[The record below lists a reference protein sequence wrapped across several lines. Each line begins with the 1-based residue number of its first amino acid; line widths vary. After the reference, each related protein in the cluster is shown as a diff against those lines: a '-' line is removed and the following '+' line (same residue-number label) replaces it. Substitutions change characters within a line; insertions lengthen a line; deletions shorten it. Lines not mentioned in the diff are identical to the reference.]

1 MERPHPIVLREVE
14 RALERNPDI
23 VLLSAYFQHF
33 NSVKEIEKRALKK
46 KIPVLLGGAMFNN
59 SDAAAVWRTVPGLS
73 AVVGAELDLEISALV
88 EAVCNGE
95 KLARFSGLTLP
106 DGQRT
111 KPAPPLRQLDDVPI
125 PDYTDFP
132 WDRYRVKIIPMMTG
146 RGCQWDRCH
155 FCSDVFTVNGRTFR
169 THSIEYVLLEMQEQ
183 ARRHATT
190 SFLFH
195 DLKLN
200 SYPDMI
206 RGVAS
211 KVQSYVN
218 GAEWI
223 GTVHVDLRKD
233 NGLSRSDLFS
243 AVSGGMRR
251 INFGLESGSQALLD
265 RMDKGTSLAG
275 NSQFIRDAF
284 EASLSIRC
292 SMFKGYP
299 GETAKDMEQTALFLE
314 KHAPYLDRIRFSDF
328 SLLAETPI
336 YKIIN
341 GNKAEITRFKV
352 TKIVKT
358 KARSTYAYK
367 RLDQSAYA
375 KALRKVL
382 RIVHGINSRPIRA
395 AARQFDG
402 AM

>member
-358 KARSTYAYK
+358 KARSTYVYK

-382 RIVHGINSRPIRA
+382 QIVHGINSRPIRA